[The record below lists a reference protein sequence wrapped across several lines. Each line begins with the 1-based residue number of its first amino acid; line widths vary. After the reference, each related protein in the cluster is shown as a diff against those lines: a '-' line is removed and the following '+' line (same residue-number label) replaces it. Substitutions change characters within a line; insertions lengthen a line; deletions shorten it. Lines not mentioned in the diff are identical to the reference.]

1 MVANAELP
9 AVDKQLPFGKDH
21 VGFLHREPIGE
32 AIANVDDRAVL
43 VAQPADNARLAGGAA
58 VLTGRAVARERGRQA
73 PPLKL
78 QRTGKEMRA
87 VSQPAIDPGV
97 SQHTA
102 NDVVEAI
109 AENIER
115 DGVLF
120 DKTVEPGEVRVDPD
134 RIYQRIQL
142 FFGRLY
148 QGHLPFQA
156 LPGTDQAPH
165 PSLFNLA
172 PGGMCELGEYF
183 VG

>member
-1 MVANAELP
+1 MVANTRLP

-21 VGFLHREPIGE
+21 VGFLHREAVGK
-32 AIANVDDRAVL
+32 AIANGDDWAVL

-58 VLTGRAVARERGRQA
+58 VLTGRAAVRERGHQA
-73 PPLKL
+73 STLKL
-78 QRTGKEMRA
+78 QRTGKDVRA
-87 VSQPAIDPGV
+87 VPQLAVDPGV

-115 DGVLF
+115 HGALF

-134 RIYQRIQL
+134 RIYQCIQL

-156 LPGTDQAPH
+156 LPGTA
-165 PSLFNLA
+165 
-172 PGGMCELGEYF
+172 
-183 VG
+183 